1 MPHIII
7 EYSANVEQ
15 WIEMGAFCELLR
27 QTAASVDAFPMPG
40 IRVRAY
46 RADHYAVADGNANH
60 GFIDIAVR
68 LRGGRTLTVRQTA
81 LQTLFDAATTFLEPT
96 LSQHSLA
103 LSMEMRDIDPELSP
117 KTGTIRQHLESTSSA
132 HSNRISK
139 N

>member
-46 RADHYAVADGNANH
+46 CADHYAVADGNAKH